1 MKTKNAVK
9 GILLLVLAFAIILDA
24 LGFVAV
30 GFLRL
35 AVSAIMLYIFIKS
48 IPSLNFY
55 GILIPVSVV
64 MVLFDKAL
72 GIEKI
77 TPFPILLCA
86 IFAAVGLSSIFGYA
100 PFSKKTKS
108 SKNHGRVHEND
119 GDSHIVISGMMLS
132 VAKYLSSENLE
143 RVTVNV
149 KASNVELY
157 FDKAKIKGDEAEV
170 CIDIYCSNMC
180 LYVPSEIL
188 VVDSI
193 DDKSMSNVEFGNSAQ
208 VSDNAKR
215 LVLSGSAKMSNLEI
229 VYI

>member
-1 MKTKNAVK
+1 MKGKNAVK
-9 GILLLVLAFAIILDA
+9 GIILLLLAASIILDA
-24 LGFVAV
+24 LGVIAV
-30 GFLRL
+30 GVLRL
-35 AVSAIMLYIFIKS
+35 ALSVLMLYIFIKS

-64 MVLFDKAL
+64 MILFDKAL

-77 TPFPILLCA
+77 TPFPVLLCA
-86 IFAAVGLSSIFGYA
+86 ILASVGLSFIFGYA

-108 SKNHGRVHEND
+108 IKNHGRVHEND

-132 VAKYLSSENLE
+132 LAKYLSSENLE
-143 RVTVNV
+143 RVTVDV

-170 CIDIYCSNMC
+170 CIDIRCSNLC
-180 LYVPSEIL
+180 LYVPSDIL

-193 DDKSMSNVEFGNSAQ
+193 HDKSMSNVEFPNSPQ
-208 VSDNAKR
+208 LSENVKK
-215 LVLSGSAKMSNLEI
+215 LVLSGSAKMSNLEV